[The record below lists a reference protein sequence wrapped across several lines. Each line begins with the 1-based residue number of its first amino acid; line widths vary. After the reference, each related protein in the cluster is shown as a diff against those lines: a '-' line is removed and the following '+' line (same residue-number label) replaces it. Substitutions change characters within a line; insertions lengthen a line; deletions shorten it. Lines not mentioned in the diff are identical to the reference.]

1 MTTQAGPG
9 LTPSPETQQQARNVR
24 PNSRLKRSAMKFL
37 RRTTVALA
45 LGAAALIAP
54 VVTRAQAPVTDDTYS
69 QRGREWTN
77 GGAPVVIVQSPNVNS
92 YLRFNLSVFPPN
104 LQSGEIEKATL
115 KLFVNSVQGAGTMY
129 VCRLQ
134 ANQGWDE
141 KTLIAGEPACDPSTD
156 AIPVLMT
163 KDMILNYVVI
173 DVTPIARYWYEN
185 PGSNNGI
192 GLFSTNPS
200 TSAASD
206 VWVSF
211 MSKEGTQSAH
221 DAQLDF
227 VLNSSSSG
235 FLASS
240 KPTPENLGTQGP
252 TGPKGSTGATGA
264 TGATGSGGVG
274 PTGPKGATGATGP
287 SGSGATGATGP

>member
-1 MTTQAGPG
+1 MRTHGSAHKIAASNSGLSSQRKSSSEFKTFLATLASSVSSKRVFLSALAAIFFLAPG
-9 LTPSPETQQQARNVR
+9 LAH
-24 PNSRLKRSAMKFL
+24 
-37 RRTTVALA
+37 
-45 LGAAALIAP
+45 
-54 VVTRAQAPVTDDTYS
+54 AQAPVTDDTYS

-77 GGAPVVIVQSPNVNS
+77 GGAPVVVVQSPNVNS

-200 TSAASD
+200 TSAAS
-206 VWVSF
+206 SSRPARCRAISSTLSMRRAE
-211 MSKEGTQSAH
+211 MSISPWRYCRKLRRA
-221 DAQLDF
+221 
-227 VLNSSSSG
+227 N
-235 FLASS
+235 
-240 KPTPENLGTQGP
+240 P
-252 TGPKGSTGATGA
+252 
-264 TGATGSGGVG
+264 
-274 PTGPKGATGATGP
+274 
-287 SGSGATGATGP
+287 